1 MLEEFLY
8 PDQLLPEELDELLG
22 AGWFRVQQAVFT
34 THFIFEGAQLL
45 PVFWLRYPVQ
55 HMNLSSS
62 ARKLARTACAFDIS
76 VRSGACTAEQEKLYQ
91 LYRASLPFPVS
102 PSLADLLQ
110 GDRTVNVFHTKHIEI
125 RLAGKLIASGIYD
138 EGNHSIA
145 GIVNFFDPAF
155 RKFSMGKLLMI
166 LKLHQAGELNK
177 QYYYPGYISTAT
189 NKFDYKLFLD
199 PLHAEVYIPL
209 MEQWVPYPEALQR
222 QLMRIVWRKRG

>member
-22 AGWFRVQQAVFT
+22 TGWFRVQQAVFT

-55 HMNLSSS
+55 QVHLSRS
-62 ARKLARTACAFDIS
+62 ARKLFRTACAYDIS
-76 VRSGACTAEQEKLYQ
+76 IRSGAFSAEQEKLYQ
-91 LYRASLPFPVS
+91 LYRDSLSFPVS
-102 PSLADLLQ
+102 PTLTDLLHGERQ
-110 GDRTVNVFHTKHIEI
+110 DNVFQTRHLEV

-138 EGNHSIA
+138 DGKDSIA

-166 LKLHQAGELNK
+166 LKLNQAREMN
-177 QYYYPGYISTAT
+177 QQFYYPGYISTAT
-189 NKFDYKLFLD
+189 SKFDYKLFLD
-199 PLHAEVYIPL
+199 PQRAEVYIPL
-209 MEQWVPYPEALQR
+209 MEQWVPYPEAVKK
-222 QLMRIVWRKRG
+222 QLMRVVWRKRS